1 MTNVLIIILLV
12 LLLLKDYI
20 SLNKVKH
27 KEKEKVDNTA
37 ELEEVQRKQKELQEE
52 FDKIMRYSIEDAI
65 NSKKN
70 RGE

>member
-20 SLNKVKH
+20 PLNKLKH

-52 FDKIMRYSIEDAI
+52 FDKIMQYSIEDAI